1 MSRLVRT
8 IAALAVC
15 AAASNVFGQ
24 GAVPFKLGTFEQ
36 NGRSFVG
43 IVLKD
48 AIVIDLAQA
57 SAALKTPA
65 SKVAA
70 PSDMKDLIA
79 RYDSGVRARIG
90 EVIANTKPLEGAG
103 RPALRPRS
111 QVAEDA
117 AAHHVSDDDAERGG
131 ELPRARSRDGR
142 RRDDAGG
149 RGRAGR
155 RAAGHDQRTRN
166 LGAKAR

>member
-1 MSRLVRT
+1 MSRSVRT
-8 IAALAVC
+8 IAAVAVC
-15 AAASNVFGQ
+15 AAASNAFGQ
-24 GAVPFKLGTFEQ
+24 GATPFKLGTFDQ

-48 AIVIDLAQA
+48 SIVIDVAQA
-57 SAALKTPA
+57 SAALQVPA

-90 EVIANTKPLEGAG
+90 EVHRQHQTARRA
-103 RPALRPRS
+103 RPPGIRPRS
-111 QVAEDA
+111 QVVEDA
-117 AAHHVSDDDAERGG
+117 AADHVPDDDAERGG
-131 ELPRARSRDGR
+131 ELPGARSRNGR

-155 RAAGHDQRTRN
+155 RAARHDQRTRH
-166 LGAKAR
+166 LGAKA